1 MKIRNHKTITTFIA
15 LMTMMSTIIATVEAQ
30 QTDREI
36 PQQFLQEYQEIER
49 MIYDAESLEDLRSTQ
64 DRVNRLLNDYRDH
77 TTVINRAIHPETV
90 VEKIEDLR
98 GKFMSMQTKIR
109 TIQRQDRIIDH
120 LRSDLAR
127 TRDRLDRYDH
137 HISWLLGRI
146 GELE

>member
-1 MKIRNHKTITTFIA
+1 MKIRNHKTIMTFIA
-15 LMTMMSTIIATVEAQ
+15 LMTMMSAFIATVEAQ

-36 PQQFLQEYQEIER
+36 PQQFLQEYQEIDR

-90 VEKIEDLR
+90 VGKFEDLR
-98 GKFMSMQTKIR
+98 VKFMSMQTKIR
-109 TIQRQDRIIDH
+109 TIQRQDRIIDY